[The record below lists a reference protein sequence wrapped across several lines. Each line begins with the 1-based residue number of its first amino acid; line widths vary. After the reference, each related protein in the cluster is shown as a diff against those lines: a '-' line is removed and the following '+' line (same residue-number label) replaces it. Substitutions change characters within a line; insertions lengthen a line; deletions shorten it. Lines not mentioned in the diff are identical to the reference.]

1 MNLQKEADAMTSR
14 ERMRKVLNHEI
25 PDRVPNGLGGCETAG
40 LHVVSYDTVQKIFNI
55 PPQPPRIDTFMTNAV
70 FELPLIRAMEGD
82 ILLIA
87 SPHMCRAPLR
97 GAKAPGQW
105 KEQELWGRTFR
116 VPAGERFKTLDNGS
130 ISWET
135 TGSVS
140 PAGTFY
146 FDWPGGSDLY
156 ADFQYP
162 DPDDYNPP
170 DSFTEEF
177 LRVLEETAKT
187 LYEETGYCLS
197 LGETVTDLQYKPRG
211 MLGGMVLV
219 QENPDLMRAYLAKAT
234 DASLKQIALLEQAVG
249 KYVDILN
256 IADDIGDNR
265 GVIIGDALW
274 RDIYKPFYKKLFQG
288 WHERTGMKINLHSC
302 GSIYTIL
309 DDLIECGLDM
319 YNPVQISAQNMDGE
333 KLKAKAGKN
342 LVFYGGDY
350 DAQLMQ
356 GRDYGEVYEHVKGNI
371 RTFKRDGGHVFAG
384 VHNLPP
390 DMSEEHLR
398 AFFTAWMDTRDY

>member
-1 MNLQKEADAMTSR
+1 MTSR
-14 ERMRKVLNHEI
+14 ERVRKTLNHEI

-40 LHVVSYDTVQKIFNI
+40 LHVVTYDRVQKMFDV
-55 PPQPPRIDTFMTNAV
+55 PRQPPRIDTFMTNAV
-70 FELPLIRAMEGD
+70 FENECLEAIEGD

-87 SPHMCRAPLR
+87 SPRMCKAPLR
-97 GAKAPGQW
+97 GPGIRDLW

-116 VPAGERFKTLDNGS
+116 VPVTERFSMMDNGG
-130 ISWET
+130 IAWET

-146 FDWPGGSDLY
+146 FDWPGSSDIF

-162 DPDDYNPP
+162 DPAAYKPSGSYTD
-170 DSFTEEF
+170 EF
-177 LRVLEETAKT
+177 LKDLEGIAKT
-187 LYEETGYCLS
+187 LYEKTDYSLS
-197 LGETVTDLQYKPRG
+197 LGETVTDLQYHPG
-211 MLGGMVLV
+211 GTLGWMVLLR
-219 QENPDLMRAYLAKAT
+219 ENPDLMRAYLAKAVE
-234 DASLKQIALLEQAVG
+234 ASLKQIALLEQAVG

-265 GVIIGDALW
+265 GVSIGDELW

-302 GSIYTIL
+302 GSIYSIL

-319 YNPVQISAQNMDGE
+319 YNPVQISAQDMDPA

-342 LVFYGGDY
+342 FVFYGGDY
-350 DAQLMQ
+350 DAQLMK
-356 GRDYGEVYEHVKGNI
+356 GRAYDEVYEHVKHNLC
-371 RTFKRDGGHVFAG
+371 TFKQQGGHIFAG

-390 DMSEEHLR
+390 DMPEDHLR
-398 AFFTAWMDTRDY
+398 AFFTAWMDYRDY